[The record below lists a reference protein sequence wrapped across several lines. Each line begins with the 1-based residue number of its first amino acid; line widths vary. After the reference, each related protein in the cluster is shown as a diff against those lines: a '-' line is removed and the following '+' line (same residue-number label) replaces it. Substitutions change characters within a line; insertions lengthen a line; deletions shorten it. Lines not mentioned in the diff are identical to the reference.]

1 MRCGV
6 LRGIW
11 RSEIRGM
18 RPQSSVLICGLWVSW
33 RIPTC
38 GAAPRTVETT
48 GQALRLVLGSCVVQL
63 QIWDHGY
70 FLCVTVVSTSPARR
84 HYDLAP
90 IWRGSQGATQNG
102 NPPSH
107 STCASSPRA
116 AGVNSALSADS
127 RSSRSSTW
135 YWASNRADCVS
146 RRSAGVMLAFL
157 AQIPASRNLDNPCT
171 LRAEIG
177 DARRLQHAAVE
188 CRGYRAVVEAVSH
201 EVRPREAQRCSDRR
215 E

>member
-1 MRCGV
+1 M
-6 LRGIW
+6 
-11 RSEIRGM
+11 
-18 RPQSSVLICGLWVSW
+18 PQGRQSGSTFRVCGLWVSW

-84 HYDLAP
+84 QYDLAP
-90 IWRGSQGATQNG
+90 IRRGSQGAIHHG

-127 RSSRSSTW
+127 RRSRSSTL
-135 YWASNRADCVS
+135 YWASNRADWVS
-146 RRSAGVMLAFL
+146 NNSALVTVAYL
-157 AQIPASRNLDNPCT
+157 AQIPTSRNLDNPCT
-171 LRAEIG
+171 LRAEIR